1 MMLLAVDHQT
11 IYRYDQPMR
20 HVTQSHRLQ
29 PSRFD
34 GQSVIDWEVVVEGGR
49 FGASFVD
56 GAGDRLSTLSM
67 AGPLSELAVV
77 VRGRVETSD
86 TAGVLK
92 GHRESIHPFAYL
104 RHTTAT
110 RADAALRQLA
120 NEALGETG
128 IRDPLDAA
136 HRLSAAVADT
146 IDYQPG
152 VTHSHTTAAQ
162 ALAEGR
168 GVCQDHAHALIAMAV
183 QAGLPARY
191 VIGYLHSGADG
202 AAHEASHAWAEVHVA
217 GLGWVG
223 FDVSNR
229 CCPDERYIRLGSGL
243 DALQAAPIR
252 GVSRGAGSEAL
263 DVQVAINA
271 IGQDQQ

>member
-1 MMLLAVDHQT
+1 MLLSVDHQT
-11 IYRYDQPMR
+11 LYRYDQPMR

-34 GQSVIDWEVVVEGGR
+34 GQSVIDWEVSVEGGR

-56 GAGDRLSTLSM
+56 GAGDRLNTLSM
-67 AGPLSELAVV
+67 PGPLSELAVV

-86 TAGVLK
+86 TSGVLK
-92 GHRESIHPFAYL
+92 GHRESINPVAYL
-104 RHTTAT
+104 RCSAAT
-110 RADAALRQLA
+110 RADDALRQLA
-120 NEALGETG
+120 SDALGEAGT
-128 IRDPLDAA
+128 RDQLDAA
-136 HRLSAAVADT
+136 HRLSAAAADA
-146 IDYQPG
+146 IEYQPG

-162 ALAEGR
+162 ALCKGR

-183 QAGLPARY
+183 LAGLPARY
-191 VIGYLHSGADG
+191 VIGYLHSSADG

-252 GVSRGAGSEAL
+252 GVSRGMGVEAM
-263 DVQVAINA
+263 QVEVSISAV
-271 IGQDQQ
+271 GQDQQ

>member
-1 MMLLAVDHQT
+1 MLLAVDHQT
-11 IYRYDQPMR
+11 LYRYDRPMR

-29 PSRFD
+29 PSHFD
-34 GQSVIDWEVVVEGGR
+34 GQRVIDWEVLVEGGR
-49 FGASFVD
+49 FGAGFVD
-56 GAGDRLSTLSM
+56 GAGDRINTLSK
-67 AGPLSELAVV
+67 AGPLDELAVV

-92 GHRESIHPFAYL
+92 GHRESIHPVAYL
-104 RHTTAT
+104 RHTAAT
-110 RADAALRQLA
+110 CTDDALRQLA
-120 NEALGETG
+120 RDALGEAG

-136 HRLSAAVADT
+136 HRLSAAVADA
-146 IDYQPG
+146 IQYQPG

-168 GVCQDHAHALIAMAV
+168 GVCQDHAHALIAVAV
-183 QAGLPARY
+183 EAGLPARY
-191 VIGYLHSGADG
+191 VIGYLHSSADG

-229 CCPDERYIRLGSGL
+229 CCPDERYIRLGSGV

-252 GVSRGAGSEAL
+252 GVSRGTGTEAMQV
-263 DVQVAINA
+263 DVAVSAL
-271 IGQDQQ
+271 GQDQQ